1 MLKLKFQYFGHL
13 IQRADSSEK
22 NLMLGKIE
30 GRRKG
35 RQKMRWLESITNSM
49 RMSLSKLWK
58 MVKNMKAWHAAA
70 TGHKESDMIERLNNN
85 SQPTNN
91 VIVSGEQQS
100 DQPYIYIYPLS
111 PKFPSHPGCHI
122 ALAYIVLVG

>member
-1 MLKLKFQYFGHL
+1 MLKLKFQYFCHL

-35 RQKMRWLESITNSM
+35 QQKMRCLESITNSM
-49 RMSLSKLWK
+49 RMSLSKLWE
-58 MVKNMKAWHAAA
+58 MVKNMKTWHAAA
-70 TGHKESDMIERLNNN
+70 MDHKESDMIERLNNN

-91 VIVSGEQQS
+91 VIVSGEKQS
-100 DQPYIYIYPLS
+100 DQPYVYIYPFS